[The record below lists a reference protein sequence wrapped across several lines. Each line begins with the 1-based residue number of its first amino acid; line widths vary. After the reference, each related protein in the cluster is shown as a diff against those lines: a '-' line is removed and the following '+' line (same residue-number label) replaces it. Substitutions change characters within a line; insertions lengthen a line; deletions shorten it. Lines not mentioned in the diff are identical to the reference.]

1 MISVIIPVYNVEEYL
16 HDCIFSVLNQTYD
29 DFEVICIDDCSTD
42 SSFQILKDFEKIDTR
57 IKVFKN
63 EVNSSLGFT
72 RNRGLEIAKGKYV
85 LFLDSDDWLDFNT
98 LEILHDVA
106 EKNIL
111 DVLIFK
117 AINFDDEQ
125 ILYYKDDYYNMKVMN
140 PYLNKVFNYY
150 DLTAKEIFGMAVSA
164 WIKLYNRSFLIDN
177 KLEFP
182 AGLIHEDNPFFF
194 EMLYKAQRV
203 SIIDNYMYNRRRRA
217 NSITTFHGKEVLD
230 VIKIIELCL
239 TFALNNDEIYEKY
252 KKDILNKI
260 FYRIKNKY
268 DFIEDA
274 YKNEFIIESKE
285 FLLNMF
291 SKFEYL
297 EKDFQE
303 CLFSSNLNF
312 YKFILSK

>member
-16 HDCIFSVLNQTYD
+16 QECIFSVLNQTYEN
-29 DFEVICIDDCSTD
+29 FEIICIDDCSTD
-42 SSFQILKDFEKIDTR
+42 SSFQILKELEKTDDR

-72 RNRGLEIAKGKYV
+72 RNKGLKIAKGKYV

-125 ILYYKDDYYNMKVMN
+125 ILFYRDEYYNMDIMN
-140 PYLNKVFNYY
+140 PYLNKIFNHN
-150 DLTAKEIFGMAVSA
+150 DLNANEIFGIAVSA
-164 WIKLYNRSFLIDN
+164 WIKLYNKSFLLN
-177 KLEFP
+177 NNLEFP
-182 AGLIHEDNPFFF
+182 VGLIHEDNPFFF

-203 SIIDNYMYNRRRRA
+203 SIIDNYMYNRRRRE
-217 NSITTFHGKEVLD
+217 NSLTTLHGKEVLD
-230 VIKIIELCL
+230 VIKIIKICL
-239 TFALNNDEIYEKY
+239 TFALNNNEIYKEY
-252 KKDILNKI
+252 KIDILNKI
-260 FYRIKNKY
+260 FYRLKNKY
-268 DFIEDA
+268 DFIEET
-274 YKNEFIIESKE
+274 YKNEFIIKTKE

-291 SKFEYL
+291 SEFEYL
-297 EKDFQE
+297 EKDLKE
-303 CLFSSNLNF
+303 CLYNANLNF
-312 YKFILSK
+312 FKFLLSK